1 MVLNN
6 KLILFEKLIIKG
18 MYVLCLLNYSVLK
31 CLVYFIGKI
40 LDLIEVNVRENL
52 YFERK
57 NEK

>member
-6 KLILFEKLIIKG
+6 KFILFVKLIIKG

-31 CLVYFIGKI
+31 FLVYFIGKI

-57 NEK
+57 NE